1 MLSCNLHEGRA
12 VSGSRLQSATTYL
25 WFSFT
30 LVGPNLCDWGQFLL
44 LSGAKARRRSF
55 GCGDVIC
62 LQRNSSSDSVLAAG
76 VRGLNF
82 RAQST
87 ARMLTK
93 RGAPQGIS
101 RSWPEGS
108 DGSAERIRYFR
119 LVLANETKMAPR
131 HWQGILALRGQLDM
145 VESPRR
151 ATFPLAQKI
160 AIK

>member
-1 MLSCNLHEGRA
+1 MCADIHYGQEHQSSTHGPDTEVQHQSLHRSHRACNTRPVHTDSAVVFCIASFWFQPRSDDTRRRA
-12 VSGSRLQSATTYL
+12 VRTPELSA
-25 WFSFT
+25 W
-30 LVGPNLCDWGQFLL
+30 
-44 LSGAKARRRSF
+44 RSP
-55 GCGDVIC
+55 I
-62 LQRNSSSDSVLAAG
+62 R
-76 VRGLNF
+76 RGL
-82 RAQST
+82 Q
-87 ARMLTK
+87 
-93 RGAPQGIS
+93 
-101 RSWPEGS
+101 GS